1 MNMERLSLVQ
11 LETFY
16 WVARLGGFQA
26 AADRLN
32 TTQPGVSSRIRQL
45 EQTLGVPLFDRSGRS
60 ARLTPKGRDLVDYA
74 QRMLG
79 LADSIRQRVGDRAA
93 LAGRIRL
100 GVADTA
106 ALTWLPD
113 LLARGRSTFP
123 GLDVELEVN
132 LTFTLLA
139 QLAERQIDLAI
150 VAGPVADPEL
160 AVVSLCRYV
169 QRWVASPQLIP
180 DDTPLTPARLAELP
194 IITHTRGSH
203 QHQMILRWFRSHGAE
218 PRRVSTCTSLATI
231 VRLTAAGLGASIQ
244 TATVIGRERSAG
256 EIVPVPLTAGVE
268 PLEFCAVFPGLEG
281 GPASRMLAELA
292 AEVAASY
299 VSRMPDT

>member
-1 MNMERLSLVQ
+1 MERLSLIQ

-32 TTQPGVSSRIRQL
+32 TTQPGVSTRIRQL

-60 ARLTPKGRDLVDYA
+60 ARLTLKGRDLVDYA

-79 LADSIRQRVGDRAA
+79 LADAIRQRVGDRSAFT
-93 LAGRIRL
+93 GRIRL

-113 LLARGRSTFP
+113 LLARGRESFP
-123 GLDVELEVN
+123 ALDVELEVN
-132 LTFTLLA
+132 LTFHLLG

-160 AVVSLCRYV
+160 TVVPVCTYA
-169 QRWVASPQLIP
+169 QRWVASPRLIP
-180 DDTPLTPARLAELP
+180 FEAPLTPAQLAETP

-203 QHQMILRWFRSHGAE
+203 QHQMILRWFRQHGVE

-244 TATVIGRERSAG
+244 TASVIGRERSSG
-256 EIVPVPLTAGVE
+256 EIAPIPLTAAID
-268 PLEFCAVFPGLEG
+268 PLQFCAVFPAQEG
-281 GPASRMLAELA
+281 GGASRMLAELA
-292 AEVAASY
+292 AEVATAY
-299 VSRMPDT
+299 LARTEHT